1 MGDYVLSPDV
11 VVERKAV
18 PDLIQSL
25 ASGRLYSQAE
35 AMARSYRTPVL
46 LVEFDPARAFSLT
59 GGGGEL
65 GDDPEGRSPQAR
77 LALLLLHFP
86 RLRCAEVLGG
96 VRGWGGGVLYCHR

>member
-1 MGDYVLSPDV
+1 MATLPSILHRQGFVIAPVTLEVGDYLLSPDT

-35 AMARSYRTPVL
+35 AMTKAYKTPVL

-59 GGGGEL
+59 GEVEE
-65 GDDPEGRSPQAR
+65 DPEGRSPQAR

-86 RLRCAEVLGG
+86 RLR
-96 VRGWGGGVLYCHR
+96 